1 MPPQSVTMADVAK
14 AAGVSRTTVSFVLNG
29 RMESSIPESTR
40 ERINQAAR
48 GLGYRPNAAARTL
61 ASKRSSWFGL
71 VTEIAT
77 SPFATDVIKG
87 AQQAAWKDG
96 NFLLVA
102 PSEDDPGMEQLAVEK
117 LLEQQV
123 GGLIIATTWHR
134 EITVPENAKSVPCV
148 LVNCFDAEREFP
160 SIVPDEIGG
169 GYAAAEILAEA
180 GHTNI
185 GHITLKTGI
194 PAQIGRQTGMKQALL
209 DHGIEPDDSKIVPG
223 DGTADSG
230 YHGTQTL
237 LSQSDPPTAIFCGND
252 RIAMGAYDAIKERGL
267 RVGED
272 ISIVGFDD
280 QEILAPHMRPK
291 LTTIALPF
299 EELGMAGVA
308 LLNQMV
314 EGSPIENRQITI
326 GCPPRIRS
334 SVAMHGRR

>member
-1 MPPQSVTMADVAK
+1 MSQQSVTMADVAK

-48 GLGYRPNAAARTL
+48 ELGYRPNAVARTL
-61 ASKRSSWFGL
+61 ASKRSAWFGL

-87 AQQAAWKDG
+87 AQQAAWRES

-148 LVNCFDAEREFP
+148 LVNCFDADGEFP
-160 SIVPDEIGG
+160 SIVPDEVGG
-169 GYAAAEILAEA
+169 GYTAAEILAEA

-194 PAQIGRQTGMKQALL
+194 PAQIGRQTGMTQALR
-209 DHGIEPDDSKIVPG
+209 DHGITQDDSNIVPG

-230 YHGTQTL
+230 YHGAKKL
-237 LSQSDPPTAIFCGND
+237 LEQSDPPTAIFCGND
-252 RIAMGAYDAIKERGL
+252 RIAMGAYDAIKELGL
-267 RVGED
+267 RVGQD

-291 LTTIALPF
+291 LTTVALPF
-299 EELGMAGVA
+299 EEMGMAGVA

-334 SVAMHGRR
+334 SVAMNGLR

>member
-1 MPPQSVTMADVAK
+1 MSQQSVTMADVAK

-48 GLGYRPNAAARTL
+48 DLGYRPNAAARTL

-87 AQQAAWKDG
+87 AQQAAWEDG

-102 PSEDDPGMEQLAVEK
+102 PSDAEPGMDHRAVEK

-134 EITVPENAKSVPCV
+134 EITVPANARAVPCV
-148 LVNCFDAEREFP
+148 LVNCFDADGEFP
-160 SIVPDEIGG
+160 SIVPNEIGG
-169 GYAAAEILAEA
+169 GYAAAEILANA

-185 GHITLKTGI
+185 GHITVATGI
-194 PAQIGRQTGMKQALL
+194 PAQIGRQTGMKQALRE
-209 DHGIEPDDSKIVPG
+209 HGIEQDESKIVPG

-237 LSQSDPPTAIFCGND
+237 LSQPDPPSAIFCGND
-252 RIAMGAYDAIKERGL
+252 RIAMGAYDAIKELGL

-299 EELGMAGVA
+299 EEMGLAGVS

-334 SVAMHGRR
+334 SVALHGQR

>member
-1 MPPQSVTMADVAK
+1 VTQQSVTMADVAK

-29 RMESSIPESTR
+29 RMEANIPEATR
-40 ERINQAAR
+40 ERINQTAR
-48 GLGYRPNAAARTL
+48 MLGYRPNAAARTL
-61 ASKRSSWFGL
+61 ASKRSAWFGL

-87 AQQAAWKDG
+87 AQRSAWKDG
-96 NFLLVA
+96 NFLLIA
-102 PSEDDPGMEQLAVEK
+102 PSDDDPGMEMLAVEK

-134 EITVPENAKSVPCV
+134 EIIVPENAKSVPCV
-148 LVNCFDAEREFP
+148 LVNCFDAEGEFP
-160 SIVPDEIGG
+160 SIVPDEVAG
-169 GYAAAEILAEA
+169 GYAAAEILARA

-185 GHITLKTGI
+185 GHITVAQGI
-194 PAQIGRQTGMKQALL
+194 PAQIGRQTGMKQALR
-209 DHGIEPDDSKIVPG
+209 DHGLSQEESKIVAG

-230 YHGTQTL
+230 YHGTQEL
-237 LSQSDPPTAIFCGND
+237 LAQPDPPTAIFCGND
-252 RIAMGAYDAIKERGL
+252 RIAMGAYDAIKELGL

-299 EELGMAGVA
+299 EEMGMAGVS

-334 SVAMHGRR
+334 SVAMHGQR